1 MLYPTHRRFG
11 ILWGLIAIPIGVVLG
26 LIPIMSVDMSAS
38 DMFMVILCGFI
49 GMRGAMFG
57 AEFPDIDSPSSIP
70 RKKHKMIGRIFDLCG
85 VKHRGKYSHDF
96 FSIGL
101 TFGLIYF
108 ITNIVGERW
117 IHSIVEGNQFLGS
130 LAYLSMLVFVWVI
143 ANTLVDFIL
152 RIANLTKNKRMW
164 AIVNKR
170 RLQYN
175 MLFTVPVVLVL
186 SFMGVFNFGNVIG
199 NVNVGQSVASAMVLI
214 TSFKIFIVFTLVGAY
229 SHLFAD
235 MLTKSGVSIF
245 FIRMTP
251 MGVISKV
258 RKIPVFGKILVP
270 LEPRTGGR
278 WENLVRHVVTGLC
291 IPASII
297 AVMVITGKM

>member
-1 MLYPTHRRFG
+1 
-11 ILWGLIAIPIGVVLG
+11 
-26 LIPIMSVDMSAS
+26 
-38 DMFMVILCGFI
+38 
-49 GMRGAMFG
+49 
-57 AEFPDIDSPSSIP
+57 
-70 RKKHKMIGRIFDLCG
+70 
-85 VKHRGKYSHDF
+85 
-96 FSIGL
+96 
-101 TFGLIYF
+101 
-108 ITNIVGERW
+108 
-117 IHSIVEGNQFLGS
+117 
-130 LAYLSMLVFVWVI
+130 
-143 ANTLVDFIL
+143 
-152 RIANLTKNKRMW
+152 
-164 AIVNKR
+164 
-170 RLQYN
+170 
-175 MLFTVPVVLVL
+175 VVLVL

-278 WENLVRHVVTGLC
+278 WENLVR
-291 IPASII
+291 
-297 AVMVITGKM
+297 

>member
-152 RIANLTKNKRMW
+152 WIANLTKNKRMW

-270 LEPRTGGR
+270 LEPRTGGK